1 MAINSQARSIS
12 RAFPISFSTTLQ
24 ILLLLLVGFAA
35 TWLHYKFRVP
45 LRMPGRHGLEFML
58 LVMGSRYLSNLRLA
72 TTITITGSILT
83 TLIPGFGFTDPI
95 IPYIYVGMGIFVD
108 FVWYRWPKQLVW
120 IPVIAL
126 LGGLTYTLIP
136 LTRIVFA
143 SITGYF
149 YGSLATGF
157 MLPIL
162 THFAFGFIGTL
173 AGVGVASGIKKLKK

>member
-1 MAINSQARSIS
+1 MAINSQAKSIS
-12 RAFPISFSTTLQ
+12 RAFPISFSTTAQ
-24 ILLLLLVGFAA
+24 ILLLLLVGFVA

-58 LVMGSRYLSNLRLA
+58 LVMGARYLSNLRLA

-108 FVWYRWPKQLVW
+108 FAWYSWRKQLAW

-126 LGGLTYTLIP
+126 LGGLTYALIP
-136 LTRIVFA
+136 LIRIVFA

-157 MLPIL
+157 MFPIF
-162 THFAFGFIGTL
+162 THFVFGFIGTL
-173 AGVGVASGIKKLKK
+173 AGVGAASGLKKLKK